1 MGYCL
6 HVVYCIQQFWATK
19 HGDEHVSGVL
29 KYISVC
35 ECVEAILCVFALHR
49 VQRSWALSLRVGL
62 KPDRVLQQVLLK
74 SPAYVCFLTALIY
87 HTINSITFNTTQTHT
102 HWCLTFPALRASAA
116 VCSADLLI
124 YTKHAQLH
132 RKQKIVSLY
141 LRDDGLWKLMDNHWS
156 YEVDSA
162 KTIRE
167 YSLWSHLS

>member
-102 HWCLTFPALRASAA
+102 LVFNLSGSQSFSSCLQRR
-116 VCSADLLI
+116 SADIHKTCTVTQEAEDSVTLS
-124 YTKHAQLH
+124 A
-132 RKQKIVSLY
+132 RRWVMKINGQPL
-141 LRDDGLWKLMDNHWS
+141 GLWSRFCKNH
-156 YEVDSA
+156 
-162 KTIRE
+162 
-167 YSLWSHLS
+167 

>member
-6 HVVYCIQQFWATK
+6 HVVYCIRWFWAIK
-19 HGDEHVSGVL
+19 HRDERVSGVS

-35 ECVEAILCVFALHR
+35 ECVEAMLSVFALHW

-87 HTINSITFNTTQTHT
+87 HTLNSITFNTAQTHTHT

-124 YTKHAQLH
+124 YTKHARLH

-141 LRDDGLWKLMDNHWS
+141 LRDDGLWKLPDNHWR
-156 YEVDSA
+156 YEVDA
-162 KTIRE
+162 CKN
-167 YSLWSHLS
+167 H